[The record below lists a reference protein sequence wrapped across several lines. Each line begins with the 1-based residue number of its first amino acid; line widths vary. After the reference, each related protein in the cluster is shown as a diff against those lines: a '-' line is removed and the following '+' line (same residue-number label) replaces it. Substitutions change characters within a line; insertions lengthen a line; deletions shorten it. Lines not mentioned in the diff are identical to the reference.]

1 MSSIPAVKTRAME
14 SGLPT
19 ARSGQ
24 PADNPRL
31 DWWLTIV
38 SCFMIFGLFIDG
50 WAHNHDRVDD
60 SFFTPWHAL
69 LYSAYGVSALSLIA
83 VHFRNVGKGFHWRRA
98 LPAGYMPALGG
109 ALLFATGGLGDM
121 VWHGLFG
128 IEEGTE
134 ALLSPT
140 HLLLAASGLLIITGP
155 VRALWQRQGEESWG
169 SLLPAILALTLVAS
183 VFTFFTAFAA
193 VTGRMHIMTGP
204 RPEYHNLY
212 DVYGV
217 LALVVHSN
225 ILLGVVLF
233 SARRWRLPFGAFT
246 LMFTINALL
255 MTWMHLR
262 ANADF
267 LLVINAAIAGLLCDW
282 LLSRNITAS
291 LPGLRMFSFL
301 LPVVFSLGG
310 LLVIQILGAGAW
322 DKGGLWWEVHMWL
335 GGPALAGAF
344 GYGLSLL
351 FHPPAG
357 PTDLQ
362 PQEPAH

>member
-1 MSSIPAVKTRAME
+1 MSSISAVKTRAMQ
-14 SGLPT
+14 SGLST

-31 DWWLTIV
+31 DWWMAIV
-38 SCFMIFGLFIDG
+38 ACAMIFGLFIDG

-60 SFFTPWHAL
+60 SFFTPWHAI
-69 LYSAYGVSALSLIA
+69 LYGAYGVSAISLIA

-109 ALLFATGGLGDM
+109 ALLFAMGGMGDM

-128 IEEGTE
+128 IEENIE

-155 VRALWQRQGEESWG
+155 IRAIWQRQSEDNWR
-169 SLLPAILALTLVAS
+169 SLLPAILALTMTAS
-183 VFTFFTAFAA
+183 VFTFFMAFAA
-193 VTGRMHIMTGP
+193 VTPRMHVLTGP
-204 RPEYHNLY
+204 RPDAHSLY
-212 DVYGV
+212 DAYGV

-233 SARRWRLPFGAFT
+233 SIRRWRLPFGVFT
-246 LMFTINALL
+246 LIYTVNALM

-267 LLVINAAIAGLLCDW
+267 LLVFNAAIVGLLCDW
-282 LLSRNITAS
+282 LLSRKMIESTK
-291 LPGLRMFSFL
+291 GLRLFSCL
-301 LPVVFSLGG
+301 LPFVYSAGA

-322 DKGGLWWEVHMWL
+322 EKGGLWWEVHMWL
-335 GGPALAGAF
+335 GAPVLAGAF

-351 FHPPAG
+351 VRPPASSV
-357 PTDLQ
+357 
-362 PQEPAH
+362 EIPA

>member
-1 MSSIPAVKTRAME
+1 MSSIPAVETRAME

-31 DWWLTIV
+31 DWWMAIV
-38 SCFMIFGLFIDG
+38 ACAMIFGLFIDG

-60 SFFTPWHAL
+60 SFFTPWHAI
-69 LYSAYGVSALSLIA
+69 LYSAYGVSAITLIA
-83 VHFRNVGKGFHWRRA
+83 FHFRNVGKGFHWRRA

-109 ALLFATGGLGDM
+109 ALLFAMGGMGDM

-128 IEEGTE
+128 IEENIE

-155 VRALWQRQGEESWG
+155 IRALWQRQSEDNWR
-169 SLLPAILALTLVAS
+169 SLLPAILALTMTAS
-183 VFTFFTAFAA
+183 VFTFFMSFAA
-193 VTGRMHIMTGP
+193 VTPRMYILTGP
-204 RPEYHNLY
+204 RPEIHSLY
-212 DVYGV
+212 DAYGV
-217 LALVVHSN
+217 LALVAHSN

-233 SARRWRLPFGAFT
+233 SSRRWRLPFGVFT
-246 LMFTINALL
+246 LVYTVNALM

-282 LLSRNITAS
+282 LLSRKITES
-291 LPGLRMFSFL
+291 TKGLRLFSCL
-301 LPVVFSLGG
+301 LPFVYSAGA

-322 DKGGLWWEVHMWL
+322 EKGGLWWEVHMWL
-335 GGPALAGAF
+335 GAPVLAGAF

-351 FHPPAG
+351 VRPPAS
-357 PTDLQ
+357 
-362 PQEPAH
+362 PAKIPA